1 MGNINFVPDDYIQN
15 NESRRVNFACV
26 ILFVIVMAAMIG
38 SFAMI
43 KVRQRECLEQEA
55 SVNARMSDLQEAI
68 HQFEQ
73 LQVKRKE
80 MMKTALMTAEL
91 IEPVPRT
98 IVLAALTNNL
108 PPGASL
114 GTVHLKQEISKGH
127 KNVPSTRNRYQAA
140 KDKMQGKQPAKLS
153 PERQLETNIDIGGMA
168 PTDLQVAAYIERLAL
183 SPLLE
188 RVALVESVEDTV
200 DDNVLRNFKLTAR
213 LRREV
218 HLTKDDVA
226 RIRSQ
231 AAKTI
236 YNF

>member
-15 NESRRVNFACV
+15 NESRRVNFVCV
-26 ILFVIVMAAMIG
+26 ILFVIVMAALIG
-38 SFAMI
+38 SFATI
-43 KVRQRECLEQEA
+43 KIRQRECLEQEA
-55 SVNARMSDLQEAI
+55 NVNARMSDLQESI
-68 HQFEQ
+68 RQFEE
-73 LQVKRKE
+73 LQIKRKE

-91 IEPVPRT
+91 IEPVPRS

-114 GTVHLKQEISKGH
+114 GTVHLKQEIAKGRM
-127 KNVPSTRNRYQAA
+127 NPPSARNHYQAA
-140 KDKMQGKQPAKLS
+140 KDKMKGKQPERLS

-188 RVALVESVEDTV
+188 RVSLVESVEATV
-200 DDNVLRNFKLTAR
+200 DDNVLRNFKLKAR
-213 LRREV
+213 LRKEV

-231 AAKTI
+231 AEKTI

>member
-15 NESRRVNFACV
+15 NESRRANFVCV
-26 ILFVIVMAAMIG
+26 ILFVIVMAALIG
-38 SFAMI
+38 SFTTI
-43 KVRQRECLEQEA
+43 KIRQRECIEQEA

-68 HQFEQ
+68 KQFEQ

-91 IEPVPRT
+91 IEPVPRS

-114 GTVHLKQEISKGH
+114 GTVTLKQEMPMGDSKPG
-127 KNVPSTRNRYQAA
+127 PARNHYQAA
-140 KDKMQGKQPAKLS
+140 KDKIKGKPPEEVS
-153 PERQLETNIDIGGMA
+153 PERQLKTYIDIGGMA
-168 PTDLQVAAYIERLAL
+168 PSDLQVAAYIERLAL

-188 RVALVESVEDTV
+188 QVALVESVEATV
-200 DDNVLRNFKLTAR
+200 DDNVLRNFKLKAK
-213 LRREV
+213 LRKEV

-226 RIRSQ
+226 RIRSK
-231 AAKTI
+231 AEKTI

>member
-15 NESRRVNFACV
+15 NESRRANFMCV
-26 ILFVIVMAAMIG
+26 ILFVIVMAALIG
-38 SFAMI
+38 SFTTI
-43 KVRQRECLEQEA
+43 KIRQSECAEQEA

-68 HQFEQ
+68 RQFEE

-91 IEPVPRT
+91 IEPVPRS

-114 GTVHLKQEISKGH
+114 NAVNLKQEIPKGVSQSS
-127 KNVPSTRNRYQAA
+127 NSRNHYQAA
-140 KDKMQGKQPAKLS
+140 KNKIKGKQAERIS
-153 PERQLETNIDIGGMA
+153 PERQLETQIDIGGMA
-168 PTDLQVAAYIERLAL
+168 PSDLQVAAYIERLAL

-188 RVALVESVEDTV
+188 QVALIESVEDTV
-200 DDNVLRNFKLTAR
+200 DDNVLRNFKLKAR

-226 RIRSQ
+226 RIRSK
-231 AAKTI
+231 AEKTI

>member
-15 NESRRVNFACV
+15 NESRRANFMCV
-26 ILFVIVMAAMIG
+26 VLFVIVMAALIG
-38 SFAMI
+38 SFTTI

-55 SVNARMSDLQEAI
+55 NVNARMSDLQEAI
-68 HQFEQ
+68 RQFEQ
-73 LQVKRKE
+73 LQSKRKE

-91 IEPVPRT
+91 IEPVPRS

-114 GTVHLKQEISKGH
+114 GTVHLKQEVSK
-127 KNVPSTRNRYQAA
+127 NRQKTPPARTHYQAA
-140 KDKMQGKQPAKLS
+140 KDKIQGKQPEKLS

-213 LRREV
+213 LRKEV

-226 RIRSQ
+226 RIRSK
-231 AAKTI
+231 AEKTI

>member
-15 NESRRVNFACV
+15 NESRRANFVCV
-26 ILFVIVMAAMIG
+26 IMFVIVMAALIG
-38 SFAMI
+38 SFTTI
-43 KVRQRECLEQEA
+43 KIRQRECVEKEA

-68 HQFEQ
+68 KQFEQ

-91 IEPVPRT
+91 IEPVPRS

-114 GTVHLKQEISKGH
+114 GTVNLKQEMPKGGSR
-127 KNVPSTRNRYQAA
+127 PAQARNHYQAA
-140 KDKMQGKQPAKLS
+140 KDKIKGKPPEEIS
-153 PERQLETNIDIGGMA
+153 PERQLKTYIDIGGMA

-188 RVALVESVEDTV
+188 QVALVESVEATV
-200 DDNVLRNFKLTAR
+200 DDNVLRNFKLKAK
-213 LRREV
+213 LRKEV

-226 RIRSQ
+226 RIRSK
-231 AAKTI
+231 AEKTI